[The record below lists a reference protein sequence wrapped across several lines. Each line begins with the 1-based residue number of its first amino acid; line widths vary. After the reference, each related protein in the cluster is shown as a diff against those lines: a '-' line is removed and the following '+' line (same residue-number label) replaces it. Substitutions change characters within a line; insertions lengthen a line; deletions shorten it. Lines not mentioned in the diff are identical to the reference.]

1 MWPDHPASSFSLIST
16 SRCPRPPP
24 VPPAP
29 LGLRSWH
36 PRERGSPWMW
46 RARLGQE
53 PEGCPGAHLMGFW
66 RDPALSAAAGGRVR
80 GRLFRRLVSSC
91 TTLSIFLR
99 LGSCCNYNVLFI
111 SFQTLLFCGND
122 SEPHWSILRLSWW
135 TLQTRYLHGVCW
147 LTPWILWGL
156 LRPLHQ
162 TSVTGDVTRM
172 SLGIWNNISPVP
184 TNQSSLRPVSQEGG
198 DLVSAALDQPQTSR
212 AEKRHAF
219 NCWNTPSTFPMK
231 ACHCKAQLCTGQHA
245 FRVTYSLLF
254 LYQTRYLVSSLF
266 NWWDEAGFIL
276 GCHPSSLRLGFSSSW
291 ASSEDRDKYLVFTR
305 TRCQLNAF

>member
-46 RARLGQE
+46 CARLGQE

-99 LGSCCNYNVLFI
+99 LGSCHNYNVLFI
-111 SFQTLLFCGND
+111 SSQTLLFCGND

-135 TLQTRYLHGVCW
+135 TLQTRCLHGVCW

-162 TSVTGDVTRM
+162 TSVAGDVTRM

-184 TNQSSLRPVSQEGG
+184 TTGPLWGPSARRAAILSQQHSTSHRPPGLRK
-198 DLVSAALDQPQTSR
+198 DMFLT
-212 AEKRHAF
+212 AEILHRLFRWKHVTARHSCVQDSMRF
-219 NCWNTPSTFPMK
+219 EL
-231 ACHCKAQLCTGQHA
+231 HI
-245 FRVTYSLLF
+245 LF
-254 LYQTRYLVSSLF
+254 YFCIKQ
-266 NWWDEAGFIL
+266 DI
-276 GCHPSSLRLGFSSSW
+276 
-291 ASSEDRDKYLVFTR
+291 
-305 TRCQLNAF
+305 